1 MPDPFAPFQLGPLSL
16 DNRLVLAP
24 MTTYAS
30 HPDGR
35 IRADELTYLRQRAAD
50 GFGLVMTA
58 ACYVHSSGHAFWGQ
72 WSCASDDMLESLS
85 SAADAIR
92 DGGSKSAL
100 QIHHGGRQ
108 CPSAILGH
116 PAWAPS
122 PVPAERPNAETPHE
136 MTEAEILEIIE
147 SFGSAAARAKRAG
160 FDAVE
165 IHGANTYLLQQ
176 FVSPHSNRRADR
188 WGQDRLLFPLRVIEK
203 VRASVGEDYPVG
215 YRFSPEEIE
224 SPGIRWSDTASL
236 IEMLCGQGLAWLHVS
251 LRDFRMSSLNGEFE
265 EPILQRVQRSIAG
278 RIPLIGVGAVKCRE
292 DAEDALEHCDL
303 IAVGRAAITDPNF
316 VAKISRREQPHLLV
330 PREGAAEKLTIPQG
344 LADKIYATEGWFPL
358 EPTAESVGS

>member
-1 MPDPFAPFQLGPLSL
+1 MPDPFASFQLGSLSL
-16 DNRLVLAP
+16 RNRLVLAP

-30 HPDGR
+30 NPDGR

-58 ACYVHSSGHAFWGQ
+58 ACYVHPSGHAFWGQ
-72 WSCASDDMLESLS
+72 WSCASDDMLPSLK
-85 SAADAIR
+85 SAARAIR
-92 DGGSKSAL
+92 DGGSKSVL

-116 PAWAPS
+116 SAWAPS
-122 PVPAERPNAETPHE
+122 PIPSERPNAETPRE
-136 MTEAEILEIIE
+136 MTEAEILDIIE

-176 FVSPHSNRRADR
+176 FVSPHSNRRTDR
-188 WGQDRLLFPLRVIEK
+188 WGLDRLLFPRSVVES
-203 VRASVGEDYPVG
+203 VRSHVGPDYPVG

-224 SPGIRWSDTASL
+224 TPGIRWADTAAL

-265 EPILQRVQRSIAG
+265 EPTLARMRMAIAG
-278 RIPLIGVGAVKCRE
+278 RTSLIGVGAVKCRQ
-292 DAEDALEHCDL
+292 DAEEALQHCDL
-303 IAVGRAAITDPNF
+303 IAVGRASITDPHF
-316 VAKISRREQPHLLV
+316 VDKIRQWETPNLLV

-358 EPTAESVGS
+358 EPTAESAGS

>member
-1 MPDPFAPFQLGPLSL
+1 MADPFKPFHLGSLSL
-16 DNRLVLAP
+16 KNRLVLAP

-30 HPDGR
+30 HSDGR
-35 IRADELTYLRQRAAD
+35 IRADELTYLRQRAVD

-58 ACYVHSSGHAFWGQ
+58 ACYVHPSGHAFWGQ
-72 WSCASDDMLESLS
+72 WSCAADDMLPSLTS
-85 SAADAIR
+85 VVDVIR
-92 DGGSKSAL
+92 EGGSKSVL

-122 PVPAERPNAETPHE
+122 PIPSERPNAETPHE
-136 MTEAEILEIIE
+136 MKEEEILEIIS
-147 SFGSAAARAKRAG
+147 SFGVAAARAKRAG

-176 FVSPHSNRRADR
+176 FVSPHSNRRTDR
-188 WGQDRLLFPLRVIEK
+188 WGQDRLLFPRCVIES
-203 VRASVGEDYPVG
+203 VRSNVGHAYPVG

-224 SPGIRWSDTASL
+224 TPGIRWSDTAAL

-265 EPILQRVQRSIAG
+265 ESTLDRVQRTIAG
-278 RIPLIGVGAVKCRE
+278 RIPLIGVGAVKGRE
-292 DAEDALEHCDL
+292 DAEEALQHCDL
-303 IAVGRAAITDPNF
+303 IAVGRASITDPHF
-316 VAKISRREQPHLLV
+316 VEKVRLGEQPKLLV
-330 PREGAAEKLTIPQG
+330 PREDAAEKLVIPKG

-358 EPTAESVGS
+358 EPTAESAVS

>member
-1 MPDPFAPFQLGPLSL
+1 MADPFASFHLGSLSL
-16 DNRLVLAP
+16 RNRLVLAP

-30 HPDGR
+30 NPDGR

-58 ACYVHSSGHAFWGQ
+58 ACYVHLTGHAFWGQ
-72 WSCASDDMLESLS
+72 WSCATDGMLPSLK
-85 SAADAIR
+85 SAARAIR
-92 DGGSKSAL
+92 EGGSKSVL

-122 PVPAERPNAETPHE
+122 PVPSERPNAETPHE
-136 MTEAEILEIIE
+136 MTEEEILEVIE
-147 SFGSAAARAKRAG
+147 SFGLAASRAKQAG

-176 FVSPHSNRRADR
+176 FVSPHSNRRTDR
-188 WGQDRLLFPLRVIEK
+188 WGQDRLLFPQCVIES
-203 VRASVGEDYPVG
+203 VRARVGPDYPVG

-224 SPGIRWSDTASL
+224 TPGIRWSDTAAL

-265 EPILQRVQRSIAG
+265 EPTLDRVQMAIAG
-278 RIPLIGVGAVKCRE
+278 RTPLIGVGAVKCRE
-292 DAEDALEHCDL
+292 DADEALQHCDL
-303 IAVGRAAITDPNF
+303 IAVGRASITDPHF
-316 VAKISRREQPHLLV
+316 VAKITRGEQPKLLV
-330 PREGAAEKLTIPQG
+330 PREDAAEKLVLPRG

-358 EPTAESVGS
+358 EPTAEATVS